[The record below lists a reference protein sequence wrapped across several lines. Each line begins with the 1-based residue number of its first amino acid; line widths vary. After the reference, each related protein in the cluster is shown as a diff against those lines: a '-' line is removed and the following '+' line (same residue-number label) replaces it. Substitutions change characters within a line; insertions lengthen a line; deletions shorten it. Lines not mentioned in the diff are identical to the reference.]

1 MWSGMIVMNEIISK
15 KLLIR
20 YITYLIVGI
29 YSVFLYIDLSSKNLE
44 NNFTIYLKYFI
55 IVLCFILTL
64 LIGKEGYGKADS
76 ILVNAAR
83 FFTLIADYYL
93 LIASNYKL
101 GILCFCVVQIIYI
114 LRHTLKKKN
123 KFMNLIFLIFAVTIG
138 LILSVIINL
147 KNIEGQLLKISLI
160 YASLLI
166 SSLYCSF
173 TIAKSSLYNVCSA
186 VFIEIGMFLFFMCDL
201 NVGLFNTLENTELRF
216 LTGFLIWFFYAPSQL
231 LLSFSGYNGDY
242 LKQVFS
248 HKG

>member
-1 MWSGMIVMNEIISK
+1 MNEIISK

-83 FFTLIADYYL
+83 LFTLIADYYL
-93 LIASNYKL
+93 LIVSDYKL
-101 GILCFCVVQIIYI
+101 GILCFCFVQIIYI
-114 LRHTLKKKN
+114 IRHTLKKKN
-123 KFMNLIFLIFAVTIG
+123 RFMNLMFLIFAVSIGIVLSTTIN
-138 LILSVIINL
+138 IN
-147 KNIEGQLLKISLI
+147 NIEGQLLRISLI

-166 SSLYCSF
+166 SSLYCSL
-173 TIAKSSLYNVCSA
+173 TITKSGLYHLCSA
-186 VFIEIGMFLFFMCDL
+186 VFIEIGMLLFFMCDL
-201 NVGLFNTLENTELRF
+201 NVGLFNILENIQLKF
-216 LTGFLIWFFYAPSQL
+216 LTGFLIWLFYAPSQL
-231 LLSFSGYNGDY
+231 LLSFSGYNTDY
-242 LKQVFS
+242 LKQVFY